1 MNPTKTVIVDVKTS
15 LGEYKAYNSGTI
27 IALAIKPKM
36 PEISK
41 FLFIITVSLYF

>member
-15 LGEYKAYNSGTI
+15 LLEYKAYNSAI
-27 IALAIKPKM
+27 IALDIKPKM

-41 FLFIITVSLYF
+41 FLFIIIVSLYF